1 MDHLEAIVELK
12 NAINPNF
19 IKKMIALID
28 HKAKNKMEV
37 KSGIREKVRNVKGYV
52 LNFETPTNL
61 FYCNYIKA
69 D

>member
-28 HKAKNKMEV
+28 HKAKNKMEY
-37 KSGIREKVRNVKGYV
+37 KLERKNEKNNEIEDHLWVPCTPRN
-52 LNFETPTNL
+52 LPE
-61 FYCNYIKA
+61 
-69 D
+69 